1 MDDYCCINSNAPFNF
16 ILMCGR
22 FASYKNLNKLKNIF
36 NITNSDFNIT
46 QSYNISPG
54 QNVNIILNYKLE
66 NYLLESNWGYTFI
79 NSNTQNKQIVI
90 NSRIETINSK
100 LLFKDSF
107 LKRKCIIPAN
117 GYFEWSQKEGE
128 KKPYLITLGNGEL
141 IYFAG
146 VWRKEK
152 YNDDKRRV
160 FSIITKTANKK
171 INEIHHRMPVILNAN
186 NAQDYLE
193 TKDNNLIFDNF
204 EDVDLNFSEVSKYV
218 NNPKNNDEK
227 CLTVIN

>member
-1 MDDYCCINSNAPFNF
+1 
-16 ILMCGR
+16 MCGR

-36 NITNSDFNIT
+36 NISNSDFNIT

-54 QNVNIILNYKLE
+54 QNVNIILSYKFE
-66 NYLLESNWGYTFI
+66 NYLLSSNWGYNFI
-79 NSNTQNKQIVI
+79 NTKTQNKQIII

-117 GYFEWSQKEGE
+117 GYFEWSQNEGE
-128 KKPYLITLGNGEL
+128 KKPYFIQLGDGEL

-160 FSIITKTANKK
+160 FSIITKAANQK
-171 INEIHHRMPVILNAN
+171 INKIHHRMPVVLNAN
-186 NAQDYLE
+186 NAQDYLA
-193 TKDNNLIFDNF
+193 TKDNNLIFNNF
-204 EDVDLNFSEVSKYV
+204 LSKNIYYY
-218 NNPKNNDEK
+218 
-227 CLTVIN
+227 

>member
-1 MDDYCCINSNAPFNF
+1 
-16 ILMCGR
+16 MCGR

-36 NITNSDFNIT
+36 NICNSDFSTT

-54 QNVNIILNYKLE
+54 QDVNIVLNYKFD
-66 NYLLESNWGYTFI
+66 NYLLSSNWGYNFI
-79 NSNTQNKQIVI
+79 NNKTKNNQSVI

-117 GYFEWSQKEGE
+117 GYFEWSEKEGE
-128 KKPYLITLGNGEL
+128 KKPYYIQLGDGEL

-152 YNDDKRRV
+152 YNNDKRRV
-160 FSIITKTANKK
+160 FSIITKAADSNINK
-171 INEIHHRMPVILNAN
+171 IHHRMPLVLNAN
-186 NAQDYLE
+186 AAQDYLE
-193 TKDNNLIFDNF
+193 LKDDNLNLNNF
-204 EDVDLNFSEVSKYV
+204 EDVDLKFTEVSKYV
-218 NNPKNNDEK
+218 NSPKNNDQK
-227 CLTVIN
+227 CIASIN

>member
-1 MDDYCCINSNAPFNF
+1 
-16 ILMCGR
+16 MCGR

-54 QNVNIILNYKLE
+54 QNVNIILSYKLE

-128 KKPYLITLGNGEL
+128 KKPYLIKLGDGEL

-160 FSIITKTANKK
+160 FSIITKAANKK
-171 INEIHHRMPVILNAN
+171 INEIHHRMPVVLNAN

-227 CLTVIN
+227 CLTAIN

>member
-1 MDDYCCINSNAPFNF
+1 
-16 ILMCGR
+16 MCGR
-22 FASYKNLNKLKNIF
+22 FNSYKNLNKLKNIF

-54 QNVNIILNYKLE
+54 QNVNIILSYKLE

-117 GYFEWSQKEGE
+117 GYFEWSQKGGE
-128 KKPYLITLGNGEL
+128 KKPYLIKLGDGEL

-160 FSIITKTANKK
+160 FSIITKAANKK
-171 INEIHHRMPVILNAN
+171 INEIHHRMPIVLNAN

-193 TKDNNLIFDNF
+193 TKNNNLIFDNF
-204 EDVDLNFSEVSKYV
+204 EDVDLNFSQVSKYV

-227 CLTVIN
+227 CITKIN

>member
-1 MDDYCCINSNAPFNF
+1 
-16 ILMCGR
+16 MCGR

-46 QSYNISPG
+46 KSYNISPG
-54 QNVNIILNYKLE
+54 QNVNIILNYKFE
-66 NYLLESNWGYTFI
+66 NYILESNWGYNFI
-79 NSNTQNKQIVI
+79 NNKTKSKQIVI

-100 LLFKDSF
+100 LFFKDSF

-117 GYFEWSQKEGE
+117 GYFEWSQKDGE
-128 KKPYLITLGNGEL
+128 KKPYLIQLGDGEL

-146 VWRKEK
+146 LWRKEK

-160 FSIITKTANKK
+160 FSIITKAANKK
-171 INEIHHRMPVILNAN
+171 INEIHHRMPVVLNAN

-204 EDVDLNFSEVSKYV
+204 EDVDLSFSEVSKYV

-227 CLTVIN
+227 CITTIN

>member
-1 MDDYCCINSNAPFNF
+1 
-16 ILMCGR
+16 MCGR

-46 QSYNISPG
+46 ESYNISPG
-54 QNVNIILNYKLE
+54 QNVNIILSYKLE
-66 NYLLESNWGYTFI
+66 NYLLASNWGYNFI
-79 NSNTQNKQIVI
+79 NSKTQNKQIVI

-117 GYFEWSQKEGE
+117 GYFEWSQKEEE
-128 KKPYLITLGNGEL
+128 KKPYLIKLGDGEL

-152 YNDDKRRV
+152 YNEDKRRV
-160 FSIITKTANKK
+160 FSIITKAANKK
-171 INEIHHRMPVILNAN
+171 INEIHHRMPIVLNAN

-204 EDVDLNFSEVSKYV
+204 EDVDLSFSEVSKYV

-227 CLTVIN
+227 CITTIN

>member
-1 MDDYCCINSNAPFNF
+1 
-16 ILMCGR
+16 MCGR

-54 QNVNIILNYKLE
+54 QNVNIILSYKLE

-79 NSNTQNKQIVI
+79 NSNTQNKQMVI

-128 KKPYLITLGNGEL
+128 KKPYFIKLGDGEL

-160 FSIITKTANKK
+160 FSIITKAANKK
-171 INEIHHRMPVILNAN
+171 INEIHHRMPVVLNAN

-204 EDVDLNFSEVSKYV
+204 EDVDLNFFEVSKYV
-218 NNPKNNDEK
+218 NNPKNTEEK
-227 CLTVIN
+227 

>member
-1 MDDYCCINSNAPFNF
+1 
-16 ILMCGR
+16 MCGR
-22 FASYKNLNKLKNIF
+22 FASYKNLNRLKNIF
-36 NITNSDFNIT
+36 NICNSDFSIT
-46 QSYNISPG
+46 KSYNISPG
-54 QNVNIILNYKLE
+54 QDVNIVLNYKFD
-66 NYLLESNWGYTFI
+66 NYLLSSNWGYNFI
-79 NSNTQNKQIVI
+79 NNKTKNNQSVI

-117 GYFEWSQKEGE
+117 GYFEWSEKEGE
-128 KKPYLITLGNGEL
+128 KKPYYIQLGDGEL

-146 VWRKEK
+146 VWRKEN
-152 YNDDKRRV
+152 YNNDKRRV
-160 FSIITKTANKK
+160 FSIITKAANKK
-171 INEIHHRMPVILNAN
+171 INEIHHRMPVVLNAN

-193 TKDNNLIFDNF
+193 TRDNNLIFDNF

-227 CLTVIN
+227 CITTIN

>member
-1 MDDYCCINSNAPFNF
+1 
-16 ILMCGR
+16 MCGR

-36 NITNSDFNIT
+36 NITNSDFNLT

-54 QNVNIILNYKLE
+54 QNVNIILSYKLE

-79 NSNTQNKQIVI
+79 NSNTQNKQMVI

-128 KKPYLITLGNGEL
+128 KKPYLIKLGDGEL

-160 FSIITKTANKK
+160 FSIITKAANKK
-171 INEIHHRMPVILNAN
+171 INEIHHRMPVVLNAN

-193 TKDNNLIFDNF
+193 TKNNNLIFDNF

-227 CLTVIN
+227 CITTIN

>member
-1 MDDYCCINSNAPFNF
+1 
-16 ILMCGR
+16 MCGR

-54 QNVNIILNYKLE
+54 QNVKIILSYKLE

-79 NSNTQNKQIVI
+79 NSNTQNKQMVI

-117 GYFEWSQKEGE
+117 GYFEWSKKEGE
-128 KKPYLITLGNGEL
+128 KKPYLIKLGDGEL

-160 FSIITKTANKK
+160 FSIITKAANKK
-171 INEIHHRMPVILNAN
+171 INEIHHRMPVVLNAN

-204 EDVDLNFSEVSKYV
+204 EDVDLNFFEVSKYV

-227 CLTVIN
+227 CITTIN

>member
-1 MDDYCCINSNAPFNF
+1 
-16 ILMCGR
+16 MCGR

-54 QNVNIILNYKLE
+54 QNVNIILSYKLE

-117 GYFEWSQKEGE
+117 GYFEWSKKGGE
-128 KKPYLITLGNGEL
+128 KKPYLIKLGDGEL

-160 FSIITKTANKK
+160 FSIITKAANKK
-171 INEIHHRMPVILNAN
+171 INEIHHRMPVVLNAN

-204 EDVDLNFSEVSKYV
+204 DDVDLNFSEVSKYV

-227 CLTVIN
+227 CLTAIN

>member
-1 MDDYCCINSNAPFNF
+1 
-16 ILMCGR
+16 MCGR

-36 NITNSDFNIT
+36 NITNSDFNIS

-54 QNVNIILNYKLE
+54 QNVNIILSYKLE

-79 NSNTQNKQIVI
+79 NSNAQNKQIVI

-117 GYFEWSQKEGE
+117 GYFECSQKRGE
-128 KKPYLITLGNGEL
+128 KKPYLIKLGDGEL

-146 VWRKEK
+146 IWRK
-152 YNDDKRRV
+152 
-160 FSIITKTANKK
+160 
-171 INEIHHRMPVILNAN
+171 
-186 NAQDYLE
+186 
-193 TKDNNLIFDNF
+193 
-204 EDVDLNFSEVSKYV
+204 
-218 NNPKNNDEK
+218 
-227 CLTVIN
+227 

>member
-1 MDDYCCINSNAPFNF
+1 
-16 ILMCGR
+16 MCGR

-54 QNVNIILNYKLE
+54 QNVNIILSYKLE

-79 NSNTQNKQIVI
+79 NSNTQNKQMVI

-107 LKRKCIIPAN
+107 LKRKCVIPAN

-128 KKPYLITLGNGEL
+128 KKPYLIKLGDGEL

-160 FSIITKTANKK
+160 FSIITKAANKK
-171 INEIHHRMPVILNAN
+171 INEIHHRMPVVLNTN

-227 CLTVIN
+227 CITTIN

>member
-1 MDDYCCINSNAPFNF
+1 
-16 ILMCGR
+16 MCGR

-54 QNVNIILNYKLE
+54 QNVNIILSYKLE

-79 NSNTQNKQIVI
+79 NSNTQNKQMVI

-128 KKPYLITLGNGEL
+128 KKPYLIQLGDGEL

-152 YNDDKRRV
+152 YNDNKRRV
-160 FSIITKTANKK
+160 FSIITKPANKK
-171 INEIHHRMPVILNAN
+171 INEIHHRMPVVLNAN

-193 TKDNNLIFDNF
+193 TKNNNLIFDNF

-227 CLTVIN
+227 CITTIN

>member
-1 MDDYCCINSNAPFNF
+1 
-16 ILMCGR
+16 MCGR

-36 NITNSDFNIT
+36 NICNSDFSTT

-54 QNVNIILNYKLE
+54 QDVNIVLSYKFD
-66 NYLLESNWGYTFI
+66 NYLLSSNWGYNFI
-79 NSNTQNKQIVI
+79 NNKTKNNQSVI

-117 GYFEWSQKEGE
+117 GYFEWSEKEGE
-128 KKPYLITLGNGEL
+128 KKPYYIQLGDGEL

-152 YNDDKRRV
+152 YNNDKRRV
-160 FSIITKTANKK
+160 FSIITKAADSNINK
-171 INEIHHRMPVILNAN
+171 IYHRMPLVLNAN
-186 NAQDYLE
+186 AAQDYLE
-193 TKDNNLIFDNF
+193 LKGDNLNFNNF
-204 EDVDLNFSEVSKYV
+204 EDVDLKFTEVSKYV
-218 NNPKNNDEK
+218 NSPKNNDEK
-227 CLTVIN
+227 CITSIN

>member
-1 MDDYCCINSNAPFNF
+1 
-16 ILMCGR
+16 MCGR

-36 NITNSDFNIT
+36 DVINSDFNIT
-46 QSYNISPG
+46 QSYNVSPG
-54 QNVNIILNYKLE
+54 QDVNIILSYKFE
-66 NYLLESNWGYTFI
+66 NYLLSSNWGYNFI
-79 NSNTQNKQIVI
+79 NSKTQNNQSVI

-107 LKRKCIIPAN
+107 LKRKCIIPVN
-117 GYFEWSQKEGE
+117 GYFEWSQQEGE
-128 KKPYLITLGNGEL
+128 KKPYFIQLGAGEL
-141 IYFAG
+141 IYLAG

-160 FSIITKTANKK
+160 FSIITKAANSK
-171 INEIHHRMPVILNAN
+171 INKIHHRMPVVLNTN

-193 TKDNNLIFDNF
+193 TKDNDLIFNNY
-204 EDVDLNFSEVSKYV
+204 EDVDLNISEVSKYV

-227 CLTVIN
+227 CIATIN

>member
-1 MDDYCCINSNAPFNF
+1 
-16 ILMCGR
+16 MCGR

-54 QNVNIILNYKLE
+54 QNVNIILSYKLE

-79 NSNTQNKQIVI
+79 NSNTQNKQMVI

-128 KKPYLITLGNGEL
+128 KKPYLIQLGDGEL

-160 FSIITKTANKK
+160 FSIITKAANKK
-171 INEIHHRMPVILNAN
+171 INEIHHRMPVVLNAN

-193 TKDNNLIFDNF
+193 TKDNNLIFDKF

-227 CLTVIN
+227 CITTIN

>member
-1 MDDYCCINSNAPFNF
+1 
-16 ILMCGR
+16 MCGR

-54 QNVNIILNYKLE
+54 QNVNIILSYKLE

-79 NSNTQNKQIVI
+79 NSNTQNKQMVI

-128 KKPYLITLGNGEL
+128 KKPYLIKLGDGEL

-160 FSIITKTANKK
+160 FSIITKAANKK
-171 INEIHHRMPVILNAN
+171 INEIHHRMPVVLNAN

-204 EDVDLNFSEVSKYV
+204 EDVDLSFSEVSKYV

-227 CLTVIN
+227 CITTIN

>member
-1 MDDYCCINSNAPFNF
+1 
-16 ILMCGR
+16 MCGR

-36 NITNSDFNIT
+36 NICNSDFSTT

-54 QNVNIILNYKLE
+54 QDVNIVLNYKFD
-66 NYLLESNWGYTFI
+66 NYLLSSNWGYNFI
-79 NSNTQNKQIVI
+79 NNKTKNTQSVI

-117 GYFEWSQKEGE
+117 GYFEWSEKEGE
-128 KKPYLITLGNGEL
+128 KKPYYIQLGDGEL

-152 YNDDKRRV
+152 YNNDKRRV
-160 FSIITKTANKK
+160 FSIITKAADININK
-171 INEIHHRMPVILNAN
+171 IHHRMPLVLNAN
-186 NAQDYLE
+186 AAQDYLE
-193 TKDNNLIFDNF
+193 LKDDNLNLNNF
-204 EDVDLNFSEVSKYV
+204 EDVDLKFTEVSKYV
-218 NNPKNNDEK
+218 NSPKNNDEK
-227 CLTVIN
+227 CITRIN

>member
-1 MDDYCCINSNAPFNF
+1 
-16 ILMCGR
+16 MCGR
-22 FASYKNLNKLKNIF
+22 FAIYKNLNKLKNIF
-36 NITNSDFNIT
+36 NISNSDFSIT

-54 QNVNIILNYKLE
+54 QDVNIILSYKFE
-66 NYLLESNWGYTFI
+66 NYLLSSNWGYNFI
-79 NSNTQNKQIVI
+79 NSKTQNNQSVI

-128 KKPYLITLGNGEL
+128 KKPYLIKLGDGEL

-160 FSIITKTANKK
+160 FSIITKAANKK
-171 INEIHHRMPVILNAN
+171 INEIHHRMPVVLNAN

-227 CLTVIN
+227 CLTAIN

>member
-1 MDDYCCINSNAPFNF
+1 
-16 ILMCGR
+16 MCGR

-54 QNVNIILNYKLE
+54 QNVNIILSYKLE

-79 NSNTQNKQIVI
+79 NSNTQNKQMVI

-128 KKPYLITLGNGEL
+128 KKPYLIKLDDGEL

-152 YNDDKRRV
+152 YNNYKRRV
-160 FSIITKTANKK
+160 FSIITKAANKK
-171 INEIHHRMPVILNAN
+171 INEIHHRMPVVLNAN

-218 NNPKNNDEK
+218 NNPKNNDKK
-227 CLTVIN
+227 CITTIN

>member
-1 MDDYCCINSNAPFNF
+1 
-16 ILMCGR
+16 MCGR

-36 NITNSDFNIT
+36 NITNSDYNIT

-54 QNVNIILNYKLE
+54 QNVNIILSYKLE

-79 NSNTQNKQIVI
+79 NSNNQNKQIVI

-128 KKPYLITLGNGEL
+128 KKPYLIKLGDGEL

-160 FSIITKTANKK
+160 FSIITKAANKK
-171 INEIHHRMPVILNAN
+171 INEIHHRMPVVLNAN

-227 CLTVIN
+227 CITTIN

>member
-1 MDDYCCINSNAPFNF
+1 
-16 ILMCGR
+16 MCGR

-36 NITNSDFNIT
+36 DVINSDFNIT
-46 QSYNISPG
+46 QSYNVSPG
-54 QNVNIILNYKLE
+54 QDVNIILSYKFE
-66 NYLLESNWGYTFI
+66 NYLLSSNWGYNFI
-79 NSNTQNKQIVI
+79 NSKTQNNQSVI

-117 GYFEWSQKEGE
+117 GYFEWSQQEGE
-128 KKPYLITLGNGEL
+128 KKPYFIQLGAGEL
-141 IYFAG
+141 IYLAG

-160 FSIITKTANKK
+160 FSIITKAANSK
-171 INEIHHRMPVILNAN
+171 INKIHHRMPVVLNTN

-193 TKDNNLIFDNF
+193 TKDNDLIFNNYD
-204 EDVDLNFSEVSKYV
+204 DVDLNFTEVSKRV

-227 CLTVIN
+227 CILAIN

>member
-1 MDDYCCINSNAPFNF
+1 
-16 ILMCGR
+16 MCGR

-46 QSYNISPG
+46 KSYNISPG
-54 QNVNIILNYKLE
+54 QNVNIILSYKLE
-66 NYLLESNWGYTFI
+66 NYFLESNWGYTFI
-79 NSNTQNKQIVI
+79 NSNNQNKQIVI

-107 LKRKCIIPAN
+107 LKRKCIIPSN

-128 KKPYLITLGNGEL
+128 KKPYYIQLGDGEL

-152 YNDDKRRV
+152 YNNDKRRV
-160 FSIITKTANKK
+160 FSIITKAADSNINK
-171 INEIHHRMPVILNAN
+171 IHHRMPLVLNAN
-186 NAQDYLE
+186 AAQDYLE
-193 TKDNNLIFDNF
+193 LKDDNLNLNNF
-204 EDVDLNFSEVSKYV
+204 EDVDLKFTEVSKYV
-218 NNPKNNDEK
+218 NSPKNNDEK
-227 CLTVIN
+227 CITGIN

>member
-1 MDDYCCINSNAPFNF
+1 
-16 ILMCGR
+16 MCGR

-54 QNVNIILNYKLE
+54 QNVNIILSYKLE

-79 NSNTQNKQIVI
+79 NSNTQNKQMVI

-117 GYFEWSQKEGE
+117 GYFEWSKKEGE
-128 KKPYLITLGNGEL
+128 KKPYLIKLGDGEL

-160 FSIITKTANKK
+160 FSIITKAANKK
-171 INEIHHRMPVILNAN
+171 INQIHHRMPVVLNAN

-227 CLTVIN
+227 CITTIN

>member
-1 MDDYCCINSNAPFNF
+1 
-16 ILMCGR
+16 MCGR

-54 QNVNIILNYKLE
+54 QNVNIILSYKLE

-79 NSNTQNKQIVI
+79 NSNTQNKQMVI

-128 KKPYLITLGNGEL
+128 KKPYLIQLGDGEL

-160 FSIITKTANKK
+160 FSIITKAANKK
-171 INEIHHRMPVILNAN
+171 INEIHHRMPVVLNAN

-227 CLTVIN
+227 CITTIN

>member
-1 MDDYCCINSNAPFNF
+1 
-16 ILMCGR
+16 MCGR

-54 QNVNIILNYKLE
+54 QNVNIILSYKLE

-79 NSNTQNKQIVI
+79 NSNTQNKQMVI

-128 KKPYLITLGNGEL
+128 KKPYLIKLGDGEL

-160 FSIITKTANKK
+160 FSIITKAANKK
-171 INEIHHRMPVILNAN
+171 INEIHHRMPVVLNAN

-193 TKDNNLIFDNF
+193 TKNNNLIFDNF

-227 CLTVIN
+227 CITTIN